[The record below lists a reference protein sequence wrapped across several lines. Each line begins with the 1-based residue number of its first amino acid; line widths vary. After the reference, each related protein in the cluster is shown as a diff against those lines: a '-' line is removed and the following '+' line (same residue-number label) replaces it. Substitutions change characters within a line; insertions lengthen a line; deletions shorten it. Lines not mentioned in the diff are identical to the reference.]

1 MSDKEIP
8 EIEFSLV
15 REILGKK
22 NILNQMKNQYGCSA
36 AITNTV
42 KTRKTKIA
50 SIFPDYFNIRSH
62 EKQYLHSRN
71 ERHN

>member
-1 MSDKEIP
+1 MSDIP
-8 EIEFSLV
+8 DIELSLV
-15 REILGKK
+15 REILGKQIK
-22 NILNQMKNQYGCSA
+22 LDKMKNQYGDSA
-36 AITNTV
+36 SVTNSV

-50 SIFPDYFNIRSH
+50 SVFPDYFNIRSH